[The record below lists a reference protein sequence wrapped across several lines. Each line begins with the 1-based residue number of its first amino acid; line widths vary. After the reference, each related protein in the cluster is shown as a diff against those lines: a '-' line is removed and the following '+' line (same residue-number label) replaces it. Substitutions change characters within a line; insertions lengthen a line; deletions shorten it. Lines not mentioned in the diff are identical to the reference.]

1 MKAKLTL
8 NNRLWQTTERR
19 AILDK
24 AVQQS
29 GAELES
35 LIKQRILTGPKSGKT
50 YRRGAIKKK
59 VAKRDLV
66 FYRSNRKVFKR
77 TFTGLYAEKTTV
89 GYQFHRASKKGESPA
104 SDTGGLA
111 NSIRAKKIG
120 FLSVRVATSKR
131 YALRLDSR
139 QGLDRPFFA
148 STAEEFKPKFK
159 QNIADAIK
167 ENS

>member
-104 SDTGGLA
+104 TDTGGLVS
-111 NSIRAKKIG
+111 SIRSKRIAELKARI
-120 FLSVRVATSKR
+120 STSKK
-131 YALRLDSR
+131 YAPILDNKEK
-139 QGLDRPFFA
+139 LNRPFF
-148 STAEEFKPKFK
+148 SDTAENFKEKFK
-159 QNIADAIK
+159 ENIRKIIN
-167 ENS
+167 ESS